1 MAWEGSLME
10 TTWIMVASRDE
21 VRIFSRE
28 GRGHIKLERD
38 IGNPLG
44 RLKNQDLESDK
55 AGAAN
60 DNRIWGRPAYSSEES
75 AKERALKD
83 FYREVCEQID
93 NALSTH
99 QFERLVLIAEPRLLG
114 YIRGILSKNVER
126 AVTHTIPKDLSAE
139 REGGIEARL

>member
-1 MAWEGSLME
+1 ME

-21 VRIFSRE
+21 VRIFSRM
-28 GRGHIKLERD
+28 GRGQIKLERD

-55 AGAAN
+55 AGAPN

-83 FYREVCEQID
+83 FYREVCDQID
-93 NALSTH
+93 HALSTH
-99 QFERLVLIAEPRLLG
+99 QFERLILIAEPRLLG
-114 YIRGILSKNVER
+114 YIRGILSKNVQR
-126 AVTHTIPKDLSAE
+126 AVCQTIPKDLSAE
-139 REGGIEARL
+139 RDQEIESRL

>member
-1 MAWEGSLME
+1 ME

-21 VRIFSRE
+21 VRIFSRV
-28 GRGHIKLERD
+28 GRGPLKLERD

-44 RLKNQDLESDK
+44 RLKEQDLESDK

-60 DNRIWGRPAYSSEES
+60 DNRIWGRPAYSTEES

-83 FYREVCEQID
+83 FYREVCGQVD
-93 NALSTH
+93 HALSTH
-99 QFERLVLIAEPRLLG
+99 QFAHLVLIAEPRLLG

-126 AVTHTIPKDLSAE
+126 AVSQTIPKDLSAE
-139 REGGIEARL
+139 RDQEIESRL

>member
-1 MAWEGSLME
+1 ME
-10 TTWIMVASRDE
+10 TTWILVASRDE
-21 VRIFSRE
+21 VRIFSRI

-83 FYREVCEQID
+83 FYREVCSQID
-93 NALSTH
+93 HALSLH
-99 QFERLVLIAEPRLLG
+99 HFDRLVLIAEPRLLG
-114 YIRGILSKNVER
+114 YLRGLLSKNVER
-126 AVTHTIPKDLSAE
+126 AVTRTIAKDLSGE
-139 REGGIEARL
+139 RDGEIESRL

>member
-1 MAWEGSLME
+1 ME
-10 TTWIMVASRDE
+10 TTWILVASRDE
-21 VRIFSRE
+21 VRIFSRI

-60 DNRIWGRPAYSSEES
+60 DNRIWGRPAYSLEEP

-83 FYREVCEQID
+83 FYREVCHQID
-93 NALSTH
+93 HSLSLH
-99 QFERLVLIAEPRLLG
+99 HFDRLVLVAEPRLLG
-114 YIRGILSKNVER
+114 YIRGLLSKNVER
-126 AVTHTIPKDLSAE
+126 VVTQTIAKDLSAE
-139 REGGIEARL
+139 REREIEARL

>member
-1 MAWEGSLME
+1 MEEQKME

-21 VRIFSRE
+21 VRIFSRM
-28 GRGHIKLERD
+28 GRGQIKLERD

-55 AGAAN
+55 AGAPN

-83 FYREVCEQID
+83 FYREVCDQID
-93 NALSTH
+93 HALSTH
-99 QFERLVLIAEPRLLG
+99 QFERLILIAEPRLLG
-114 YIRGILSKNVER
+114 YIRGILSKNVQR
-126 AVTHTIPKDLSAE
+126 AVCQTIPKDLSAE
-139 REGGIEARL
+139 RDQEIESRL

>member
-1 MAWEGSLME
+1 ME
-10 TTWIMVASRDE
+10 TTWILVASRDE
-21 VRIFSRE
+21 VRIFSRI

-75 AKERALKD
+75 AKERTLKD
-83 FYREVCEQID
+83 FYREVCDQVD
-93 NALSTH
+93 HSLSLH
-99 QFERLVLIAEPRLLG
+99 QFDRLVLIAEPRLLG
-114 YIRGILSKNVER
+114 YIKGMLSTNVER
-126 AVTHTIPKDLSAE
+126 AVTQTIPKDLSAE
-139 REGGIEARL
+139 REGEIESRL

>member
-1 MAWEGSLME
+1 ME

-21 VRIFSRE
+21 VRIFSRM

-93 NALSTH
+93 HALSTH

-114 YIRGILSKNVER
+114 YIRGMLSKNVER

-139 REGGIEARL
+139 REGQIEARL